1 VRPEPPA
8 EEVADDTRVD
18 RRSSGR
24 RKTAKKAKTG
34 KTASGGKK
42 KKPPVA

>member
-1 VRPEPPA
+1 VRPEQPV
-8 EEVADDTRVD
+8 EELADDTRVD

-34 KTASGGKK
+34 KTERTGKK
-42 KKPPVA
+42 KKPPVG